1 MARITVSNT
10 DYESTTNSEYHSESQ
25 SQSQSQNQSSTKK
38 VLDSKLRDQILA
50 GLMGYM
56 TDEEIYAYAENLL
69 QPQRDAEK
77 EAAQQKYDTS
87 RLSGEQEIESLAAE
101 LTRSIEE
108 QRRSYTQS
116 AADVQTAALAR
127 GMGRSSYM
135 LDTLANEG
143 DRLARVVRELT
154 QENERRNEQVRDQL
168 ALSAQHN
175 AQTQGRLEADYA
187 KNLAAKVQELK
198 ESQRKEYNQNYLA
211 AVNASMG
218 SSTAGSSSTTGS
230 STSTTTGQS
239 HTQGSSSTVTKS
251 YSTGGGSSKSSSQVD
266 AVSGAAQSVKYR

>member
-154 QENERRNEQVRDQL
+154 QENERGNEQVRDQL